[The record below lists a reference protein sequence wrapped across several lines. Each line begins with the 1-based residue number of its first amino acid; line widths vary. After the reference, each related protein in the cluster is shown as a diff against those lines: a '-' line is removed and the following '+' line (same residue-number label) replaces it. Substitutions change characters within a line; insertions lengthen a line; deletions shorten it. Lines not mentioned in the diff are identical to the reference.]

1 MDEKDEKA
9 YEKLNKVIP
18 KMAEGKSMTAA
29 MNESGITKN
38 GRTCTE
44 LMSPP
49 SNKQAKE
56 ACEAEG
62 LDIEYFA
69 RELRKLIEAKE
80 TKVVR
85 KGRGKEEVVEI
96 ENLALKEKGLKI
108 LASVLGA
115 ENKVT
120 SINNTQNNTL
130 MTKEAKDA
138 LRAALAR
145 DDSGDE
151 EGSR

>member
-9 YEKLNKVIP
+9 YENLTKVIP
-18 KMAEGKSMTAA
+18 KMAEGKSMTSA
-29 MNESGITKN
+29 MKESGITKN

-44 LMSPP
+44 IMTPP
-49 SNKQAKE
+49 SNNE
-56 ACEAEG
+56 ARAVCEAEG
-62 LDIEYFA
+62 LDMEYFA